1 MLLSAG
7 SVVFNARSLHKRNMR
22 IPVVAT
28 DNDPCFSGIAY
39 ATLISKEDMKK
50 TKACDRHKYEYVVR
64 VSCIGAE
71 VSHHRAAL
79 RLQCAVK

>member
-1 MLLSAG
+1 LE
-7 SVVFNARSLHKRNMR
+7 RNKP

-39 ATLISKEDMKK
+39 ATIVSREDMHK

-64 VSCIGAE
+64 VSHFG
-71 VSHHRAAL
+71 R
-79 RLQCAVK
+79 